1 MIDTKMN
8 ILSALFKIL
17 KMDDFENDL
26 KHLKLL
32 LELIMVPLLN
42 TIYAY

>member
-26 KHLKLL
+26 KYLKLL